1 VFAIV
6 SMNLPFP
13 HPKLEKWE
21 KNGSKVKISKKLGI
35 LKAAQNKKKISPSMV
50 EVFHISTKSLFFWY

>member
-1 VFAIV
+1 VVALV

-21 KNGSKVKISKKLGI
+21 KNGSKVKISKNLEFSRLPNI
-35 LKAAQNKKKISPSMV
+35 KKISP
-50 EVFHISTKSLFFWY
+50 